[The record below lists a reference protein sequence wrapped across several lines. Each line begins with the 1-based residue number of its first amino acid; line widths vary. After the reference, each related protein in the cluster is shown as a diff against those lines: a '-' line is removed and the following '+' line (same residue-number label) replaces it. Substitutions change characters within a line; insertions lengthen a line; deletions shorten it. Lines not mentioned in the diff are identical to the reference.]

1 MGQLLNLDHLDTAK
15 WNFNEIGWPKPEK
28 SKLEKGWFGSEE
40 NTSTLRVGK
49 KQGVAE
55 PFCLSLGHF
64 LGLSWLLYLIWKRD
78 IWAICW
84 LKDFEFFQSNS
95 YISGIFLSRAGL
107 IQVSSTI
114 WAVTLSLLI
123 ADRATIPHLKG
134 DNEGFHMRY
143 SSMIWYKRL
152 QSDRQI
158 VRLSDNALVNLSFR
172 VGLRN
177 SISEI
182 IMKLRNK

>member
-1 MGQLLNLDHLDTAK
+1 M
-15 WNFNEIGWPKPEK
+15 
-28 SKLEKGWFGSEE
+28 
-40 NTSTLRVGK
+40 
-49 KQGVAE
+49 
-55 PFCLSLGHF
+55 
-64 LGLSWLLYLIWKRD
+64 
-78 IWAICW
+78 
-84 LKDFEFFQSNS
+84 
-95 YISGIFLSRAGL
+95 SRAGL

-158 VRLSDNALVNLSFR
+158 IRLAKSALVLMITYMPRIVNIYI
-172 VGLRN
+172 G
-177 SISEI
+177 
-182 IMKLRNK
+182 MY

>member
-143 SSMIWYKRL
+143 SSMIWCKRL
-152 QSDRQI
+152 QSDRLI
-158 VRLSDNALVNLSFR
+158 LPLNIMPLVLW
-172 VGLRN
+172 V
-177 SISEI
+177 SETA
-182 IMKLRNK
+182 